1 MTGMRTAVLIML
13 PIVASGSDVSP
24 VQKVVELL
32 EGCKAKVQK
41 DLDAEAK
48 AMEEYTTFCD
58 DTMKDKAY
66 AIKTAES
73 QIADLKADVEDAT
86 ASIAELEDE
95 ITALGTEIAGKDK
108 EVYEATTVRKTAH
121 EAFVSSEKE
130 MLATVDEL
138 MRAVAEM
145 KKGMGFVQTDGKS
158 SSKSMEPALKALSEI
173 VNAGSI
179 DA

>member
-1 MTGMRTAVLIML
+1 MTGMRRACLLVLPFL
-13 PIVASGSDVSP
+13 VTGSNVSP

-41 DLDAEAK
+41 DLDAEGK

-73 QIADLKADVEDAT
+73 QIADLN
-86 ASIAELEDE
+86 AELEDE
-95 ITALGTEIAGKDK
+95 IAALGTEIAGKDK
-108 EVYEATTVRKTAH
+108 ELYEATTVRKTAH

-138 MRAVAEM
+138 MRAVNE
-145 KKGMGFVQTDGKS
+145 
-158 SSKSMEPALKALSEI
+158 L
-173 VNAGSI
+173 
-179 DA
+179 

>member
-1 MTGMRTAVLIML
+1 MTGMRRACLLML
-13 PIVASGSDVSP
+13 PFLVVGSDVSP

-32 EGCKAKVQK
+32 EECKAKVQK

-48 AMEEYTTFCD
+48 AMEEYTTYCD

-73 QIADLKADVEDAT
+73 QIADLNADVEDAT

-95 ITALGTEIAGKDK
+95 IASLGSEIAGKDR
-108 EVYEATTVRKTAH
+108 EHYEATTVRKTAH
-121 EAFVSSEKE
+121 EAFVASEKE

-138 MRAVAEM
+138 MRAVNE
-145 KKGMGFVQTDGKS
+145 
-158 SSKSMEPALKALSEI
+158 L
-173 VNAGSI
+173 
-179 DA
+179 